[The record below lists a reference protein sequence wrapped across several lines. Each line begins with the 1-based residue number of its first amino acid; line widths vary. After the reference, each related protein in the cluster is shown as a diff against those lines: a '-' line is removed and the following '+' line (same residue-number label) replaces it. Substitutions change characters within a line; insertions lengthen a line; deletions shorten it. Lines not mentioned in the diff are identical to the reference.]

1 MLAVKFQMLAQI
13 VDVVVDLIKKE
24 AFQEFFRDHICI
36 FKKILIKRKIQNIK
50 QPLQEHGGGKE
61 KEKQL

>member
-1 MLAVKFQMLAQI
+1 MLAVKFQMLAEI

-24 AFQEFFRDHICI
+24 AFQELFRGHIYI

-50 QPLQEHGGGKE
+50 
-61 KEKQL
+61 

>member
-1 MLAVKFQMLAQI
+1 MLAVKFQMLAEI

-24 AFQEFFRDHICI
+24 AFQEFFRGHICI

-50 QPLQEHGGGKE
+50 
-61 KEKQL
+61 